1 MGSASRPFPTLSLR
15 VTGIAR
21 TLLCAGI
28 VLDHSTTFLN
38 PGLRNSWPAG
48 ILTAP
53 LLMTTTVP
61 VFFYLSGYYS
71 GGPPG
76 TMSRA
81 GRRNFLRKKF
91 QRLIVPFLVWGV
103 LTTVLQVGLSRPL
116 TGADLLGILIG
127 SNQLYFIFVLIQ
139 LALLYRFLVRPRI
152 SVRNSGA
159 FLALSASLALLNA
172 AIVDLLQWT
181 TGPAPAQRFAN
192 WGAHSFLAW
201 GVFYMLGAWACLHPG
216 FLETLARK
224 ARLVGGAW
232 VFFYAAYVVELKISE
247 DRFGW
252 SPVYLFVLTAFAFM
266 AIHTLAASV
275 IMLRARRWI
284 DRIPL
289 HALLWRWSG
298 ETYGIYLA
306 HVFVLLLLIRIYNSL
321 TVTLLPFAVEA
332 PVFFLVTW
340 FLTLGFIRLV
350 RRRGGRWGRSLL
362 LGEWTAAEKK
372 G

>member
-1 MGSASRPFPTLSLR
+1 MGSASQSFPILSLR
-15 VTGIAR
+15 VTGIVR

-48 ILTAP
+48 VLTAP

-71 GGPPG
+71 GGPSG
-76 TMSRA
+76 TLTRA

-103 LTTVLQVGLSRPL
+103 FTAVLQVGLSRPL
-116 TGADLLGILIG
+116 TWGDLVGIIIG
-127 SNQLYFIFVLIQ
+127 NNQFYFIFVLIQ
-139 LALLYRFLVRPRI
+139 LALLYRFLVRPR
-152 SVRNSGA
+152 NSGV
-159 FLALSASLALLNA
+159 FLALSASLALLNS
-172 AIVDLLQWT
+172 AIVDILQWT

-192 WGAHSFLAW
+192 WGAHSFIAW

-216 FLETLARK
+216 FLETLDRK
-224 ARLVGGAW
+224 ARLIVCAW
-232 VFFYAAYVVELKISE
+232 IVFYAAYVIELKISE

-252 SPVYLFVLTAFAFM
+252 SPVYLFVLTGFAFM
-266 AIHTLAASV
+266 WIHALAGSV

-284 DRIPL
+284 DRVPL
-289 HALLWRWSG
+289 HSLLWRWSG
-298 ETYGIYLA
+298 DTYGIYLA
-306 HVFVLLLLIRIYNSL
+306 HVFVLLLVIRFYNDL
-321 TVTLLPFAVEA
+321 TANLLPFAVEA
-332 PVFFLVTW
+332 PVLFLVTW

-350 RRRGGRWGRSLL
+350 RRSGGRWGRSLL
-362 LGEWTAAEKK
+362 LGERNAAGRK